1 MYLLSK
7 INIAHALSPPN
18 TSNRMADGI
27 PKDYSVM
34 FCEDSNKISASPNMN
49 ATINLPIPSTR
60 GRAPYKTLDGS
71 FVPPKHRE
79 QTVDLRQVVAKLENL
94 PKENHSAYAMDTL
107 NKHYSSVFVNRR
119 KSNQVSRGGYKAY
132 IQYHDEKDTYVVR
145 VERNTLKAV
154 RDKLPK
160 RGNYRYFF
168 KQLDNTCEEV
178 ESDESTVPFHE
189 KDNSRQIYC
198 QVFPY

>member
-1 MYLLSK
+1 M
-7 INIAHALSPPN
+7 
-18 TSNRMADGI
+18 MADDEL
-27 PKDYSVM
+27 PKDYSSVY
-34 FCEDSNKISASPNMN
+34 CEDSIKP
-49 ATINLPIPSTR
+49 PIPPMRRTTN
-60 GRAPYKTLDGS
+60 TLASHTMMPTNHNHQNQHILHQKQAIWSDGARS
-71 FVPPKHRE
+71 HKRQCE
-79 QTVDLRQVVAKLENL
+79 STVDLRAVVAKLQNL
-94 PKENHSAYAMDTL
+94 PQENHRAYAMDTL